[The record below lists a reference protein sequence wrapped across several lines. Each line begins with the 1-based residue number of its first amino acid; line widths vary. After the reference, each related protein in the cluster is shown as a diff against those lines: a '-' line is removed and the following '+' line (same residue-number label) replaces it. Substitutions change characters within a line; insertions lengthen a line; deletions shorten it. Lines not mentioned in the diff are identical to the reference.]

1 MGTILIILVGF
12 VVYGIPFLLFLFV
25 HYLYF
30 KTGQY
35 ISRKVRN
42 QILRLLFWF
51 SYISFGMI
59 LIYTDTIWDATEP
72 SIANEQGRYDQY
84 LKYYSDSDAKFKKIT
99 ISGIIDSQLNVEFAV
114 PLQNSYPEC
123 SNLNTTSTNSQG
135 KHKIR
140 EYIKYPLL
148 KPGPYSIDIFLEN
161 FNKDTNCK
169 YTHEDYISIY
179 VYGNGRQK
187 NISYGHIATFDEDH
201 QNINRLQSKII
212 CSDKKDGK
220 RTISSC
226 DFKNHPDSEPYVH
239 GEASNLTLEITASGA
254 VSGNTYYS
262 QKPTNSANKF
272 VNSLLTKVFIFDLPN
287 LHVPA
292 PSHRR
297 KCKDHG
303 FFEAVYKNDL
313 VLVKKIIKNSQYFIN
328 KDLINTKTCSGTYA
342 LSIFAARGNNEMFMH
357 VLENGARTN
366 NEGQNIFRSAFI
378 GGNTK
383 IIQYLINN
391 KILDVAERKKALKAA
406 SEHRQ
411 HPLAVY
417 LLNNELEI
425 INN

>member
-1 MGTILIILVGF
+1 MITILVLMA
-12 VVYGIPFLLFLFV
+12 VYGIPLFIFLIL
-25 HYLYF
+25 HYLFIKLGKYF
-30 KTGQY
+30 SNKLPHKIAQTFFWTG
-35 ISRKVRN
+35 
-42 QILRLLFWF
+42 
-51 SYISFGMI
+51 YISFGII
-59 LIYTDTIWDATEP
+59 LIYTDIIWDATEP

-84 LKYYSDSDAKFKKIT
+84 LKYYSDPDAKFKKIT

-161 FNKDTNCK
+161 FNRDTNCK

-212 CSDKKDGK
+212 CSDKKDSK

-226 DFKNHPDSEPYVH
+226 DFKNHPGSEPYIH
-239 GEASNLTLEITASGA
+239 GEASNLTLEFTASGA

-272 VNSLLTKVFIFDLPN
+272 VNSLLSKVFIFDLPN

-292 PSHRR
+292 PSNRR
-297 KCKDHG
+297 QCKDHR

-313 VLVKKIIKNSQYFIN
+313 ILVKKIIKNSQYFIN
-328 KDLINTKTCSGTYA
+328 KDLINTKTCSGTYV

-357 VLENGARTN
+357 VIENGARTN

-391 KILDVAERKKALKAA
+391 KILDASERKKALKAA

-417 LLNNELEI
+417 LLNKEL
-425 INN
+425 